1 MQVCVNVVRN
11 GCNPTGVLREL
22 LTKTGNAGNYDHVMA
37 VKRII
42 TAVCSHFPNQKNQVE
57 KSLLDYAVGLFQ
69 KEWLKQ
75 AKEEGG
81 EYDREEELEEA
92 KRVFLK
98 IYKTEKDV
106 DVW

>member
-1 MQVCVNVVRN
+1 MSISAADGIDLSKSIIDAFDRYF
-11 GCNPTGVLREL
+11 RA
-22 LTKTGNAGNYDHVMA
+22 GNAGNYDHVMA

-75 AKEEGG
+75 AKEEGD
-81 EYDREEELEEA
+81 EYDREEELEEG